1 MNPIDIQLAINEIK
15 NELVAG
21 GNTKERIAEMFENI
35 YNNLLKKLDE
45 NEVFA
50 GTFNGQNLY
59 RQVTKTTI
67 DSLYTYVVFDDV
79 DNKNK
84 KIVNFDFFFNDYQNT
99 GMGSR
104 KYLFNDREALNVY
117 YSDDDCSFV
126 IENKGQNGNGGDVFY
141 TEAEVI
147 IIVEYT
153 KLDEQ

>member
-21 GNTKERIAEMFENI
+21 GNTKERIAEMFGNI
-35 YNNLLKKLDE
+35 YNSLLKKLDE

-59 RQVTKTTI
+59 RQVIKTTI
-67 DSLYTYVVFDDV
+67 DRLYTYVVFDDV

-84 KIVNFDFFFNDYQNT
+84 KIVNFDFFFNDYLNT

-104 KYLFNDREALNVY
+104 KHLFNGEEALNVCY
-117 YSDDDCSFV
+117 IDDDCSFQ
-126 IENKGQNGNGGDVFY
+126 IENKGQNGSNRDVFY

-153 KLDEQ
+153 KLDE

>member
-21 GNTKERIAEMFENI
+21 GNTKKRIAEMFENI
-35 YNNLLKKLDE
+35 YNSLLKKLDE

-59 RQVTKTTI
+59 RQVIKTTI
-67 DSLYTYVVFDDV
+67 DVIYTYFVFDDV

-84 KIVNFDFFFNDYQNT
+84 KIVNFDFFFNDYKNT
-99 GMGSR
+99 GVGSR
-104 KYLFNDREALNVY
+104 KYLFTGDEVLNVY
-117 YSDDDCSFV
+117 YIDDDCRFT
-126 IENKGQNGNGGDVFY
+126 IENKGVNGNGFY

>member
-35 YNNLLKKLDE
+35 YNSLLKKLDE

-59 RQVTKTTI
+59 RQVAKTTI
-67 DSLYTYVVFDDV
+67 YSLYTYVVFDDV

-84 KIVNFDFFFNDYQNT
+84 KIVNFDFFFNDYKNT
-99 GMGSR
+99 GVGSR
-104 KYLFNDREALNVY
+104 KYLLNDDEVLNVY
-117 YSDDDCSFV
+117 YIDDDCSFE
-126 IENKGQNGNGGDVFY
+126 IENKGLNGDTGVFY